1 MLPVQGFENV
11 SPLPYDVN
19 MSSHEIKV
27 AIEILEG
34 QSDIPLPA
42 YQSEHAAGMDV
53 CAAVEETV
61 VIEPGTIA
69 LIPAGFRMAVPV
81 GYEAQIRPRSGLAVK
96 HGISMPNT
104 PGTIDADY
112 RGEVKVPLIN
122 HGQDAF
128 PIQRGMRIAQMIIK
142 PVPRVSWEVVSHL
155 DETERGEGGFGHTG
169 TGRNGSNSATSSNTG
184 SGPSI
189 I

>member
-1 MLPVQGFENV
+1 MCQIGFENAPALSYHV
-11 SPLPYDVN
+11 T

-61 VIEPGTIA
+61 VIEPGEIA
-69 LIPAGFRMAVPV
+69 LIPAGFRMAVPI

-122 HGQDAF
+122 HGKDPF

-155 DETERGEGGFGHTG
+155 DETARGEGGFGHTG
-169 TGRNGSNSATSSNTG
+169 TRSDTQSNGTG
-184 SGPSI
+184 DGPSI

>member
-1 MLPVQGFENV
+1 MDANSKFHFTCHIM
-11 SPLPYDVN
+11 SA
-19 MSSHEIKV
+19 MSSHEINV

-53 CAAVEETV
+53 CAAVEQTV
-61 VIEPGTIA
+61 VIEPGEIA

-112 RGEVKVPLIN
+112 RGQVKVPLIN
-122 HGQDAF
+122 LGKQAF
-128 PIQRGMRIAQMIIK
+128 SIERGMRVAQMIIK
-142 PVPRVSWEVVSHL
+142 PVPRVSWQVVNQL
-155 DETERGEGGFGHTG
+155 DETTRGEGGFGHTG
-169 TGRNGSNSATSSNTG
+169 TKSS
-184 SGPSI
+184 PSI
-189 I
+189 T